1 MLYAC
6 ACVCMSIREA
16 VGAPIGAVVVIE
28 AAVDTGADI
37 TGVVT
42 GPVVAPDAPA
52 AVVVIVAGAPDAT
65 IGAVVVPI
73 SGKGWIPAGADI
85 TRCGIVLFKSL

>member
-1 MLYAC
+1 
-6 ACVCMSIREA
+6 MSIREA
-16 VGAPIGAVVVIE
+16 VGAPVGVIVLIE

-52 AVVVIVAGAPDAT
+52 AVVVVMAGAPDAT
-65 IGAVVVPI
+65 IGAIVVRD
-73 SGKGWIPAGADI
+73 SGRGWIPDGTD
-85 TRCGIVLFKSL
+85 TTWCGMVLFGSL

>member
-1 MLYAC
+1 
-6 ACVCMSIREA
+6 MSIREA
-16 VGAPIGAVVVIE
+16 VGAPVGVIVAVE

-37 TGVVT
+37 TGVAT
-42 GPVVAPDAPA
+42 GPVAAPDEPA

-65 IGAVVVPI
+65 IGAVVVQI